1 MVQRSL
7 TLADRFNFGF
17 ACFLQEEHLDDQ
29 FELCRNE
36 ILGDARTFGWTL
48 RELFSAFNDYRNTSS
63 DKSHECFNAYNR
75 MILHAFEDLSQ
86 THFEETTD

>member
-7 TLADRFNFGF
+7 TLAERFDFGF
-17 ACFLQEEHLDDQ
+17 HYFIGEEHLDDQ

-36 ILGDARTFGWTL
+36 ILGDARAFGWTL
-48 RELFSAFNDYRNTSS
+48 GELFSAFNDYRNNTD
-63 DKSHECFNAYNR
+63 DKSHNCFNDYNR
-75 MILHAFEDLSQ
+75 MILHAFEDLHK